1 MTGAD
6 KQLAEDSKD
15 QKKQT
20 GSTLKA
26 ISLHPFF
33 SGFVG
38 ICLHSKECPFPSV
51 PSRTSQTSDAS
62 LAPGLLSQQA
72 KRQAALQ
79 CGA

>member
-26 ISLHPFF
+26 IFLHPFF

-51 PSRTSQTSDAS
+51 PSRTSQTSAAS